1 MASTPTTYLALV
13 NKILLRMREQRVG
26 SLSGASDY
34 VQLIQLLVKEA
45 VDEVE
50 TAWSWNCLNTTV
62 PLTLVGGT
70 STYSLPDLG
79 DSFIINT
86 VWNDTKNYPIAYP
99 VTSDVINSQYG
110 TTTSSSPSYC
120 GVYGVD
126 SNGDPQLR
134 FYPTPTDADTITV
147 YVKRNSIYTGA
158 DTDVILSPY
167 SPVYLCALWKAISE
181 RGDDGG
187 LNLEEAYVN
196 YQNILS
202 TYIARDAALGH
213 TNTMWYAD

>member
-26 SLSGASDY
+26 SISGASDY

-62 PLTLVGGT
+62 PLTLVEGT

-86 VWNDTKNYPIAYP
+86 VWNDTKNYPISYP
-99 VTSDVINSQYG
+99 VTSDAINSQFG

-120 GVYGVD
+120 GIYGVA

-134 FYPTPTDADTITV
+134 FYPTPADADTVTV

-158 DTDVILSPY
+158 DADIILSPY